1 MVYMKM
7 DEEEQNLLNITEQV
21 NHVVVNGDGEVK
33 QFQLEAQTNFDVQ
46 QKQIQ
51 VLLLCSLFFVWSFI
65 TWIPMNIISNS
76 LYYHRNWRVLFLLSS
91 LAWNNWDYS
100 TLKNLLNLVIYSS
113 ICVHLFCHHRSI

>member
-1 MVYMKM
+1 MFVMVYMKM

-51 VLLLCSLFFVWSFI
+51 VLLLCSLFFV
-65 TWIPMNIISNS
+65 
-76 LYYHRNWRVLFLLSS
+76 
-91 LAWNNWDYS
+91 
-100 TLKNLLNLVIYSS
+100 
-113 ICVHLFCHHRSI
+113 